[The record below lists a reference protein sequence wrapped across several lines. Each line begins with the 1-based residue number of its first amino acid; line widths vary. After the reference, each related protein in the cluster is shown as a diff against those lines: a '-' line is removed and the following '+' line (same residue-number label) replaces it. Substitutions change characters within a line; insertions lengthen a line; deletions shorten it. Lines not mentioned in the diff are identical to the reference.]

1 MGWSRP
7 VGDVARMPILSTF
20 FGITVRMYF
29 ADRGPPHIHVDYH
42 GQEALVAIMDGGIL
56 QGMLPRRARALVRP
70 WCLDH
75 PLELQ
80 QNWMEAQDLRSLAR
94 IPGADND

>member
-1 MGWSRP
+1 MGGSRT

-29 ADRGPPHIHVDYH
+29 AELGPPHVHVAYQ
-42 GQEALVAIMDGGIL
+42 GWEALVAIMDGRIL
-56 QGMLPRRARALVRP
+56 QGGLPRRAQALVRQ

-75 PLELQ
+75 PLELE
-80 QNWMEAQDLRSLAR
+80 QNWMEAQALRSLAR

>member
-1 MGWSRP
+1 M

-29 ADRGPPHIHVDYH
+29 AELGPPHVHVAYQ
-42 GQEALVAIMDGGIL
+42 GWEALVAIMDGRIL
-56 QGMLPRRARALVRP
+56 QGGLPRRAQALVRQ

-75 PLELQ
+75 PLETGAELDGGAGP
-80 QNWMEAQDLRSLAR
+80 EVARAHPRSR
-94 IPGADND
+94 Q